1 MRRFGL
7 LVITFC
13 MSLCVASAQRISR
26 TYDNVSLSDAL
37 LQLQAEQSTYTINF
51 LYNELED
58 FRVTTTVSRRTLPE
72 AIQQLIGFYPIR
84 MMVKNNDHEIYVEC
98 THKTGRHLTGRI
110 IDEQGQPIAY
120 ANVVLL
126 SPADSTVLA
135 GGVSN
140 EGGVFVVPYEQPQVL
155 ARVSYV
161 GYKTVYRLF
170 TTEQAG
176 TIRMEP
182 DNYTIKGVVVKGERP
197 QYRMTMGGMTVDV
210 QNSLLKDVGTADD
223 VLSML
228 PRVQGGDGT
237 FTVFAKGTPEIYI
250 NNKKVQNARRE
261 LKQLKSSDIKSVDII
276 TSPGAKYNAEVS
288 AVIRIRTVR
297 PQDEGMS
304 VEAYSQVKY
313 NEKWTTYDDV
323 TAKYRTGGLEVFGN
337 MMVNNGNHSED
348 NMLTTDINAD
358 GHHIRVAQYAPNS
371 FWYTAL
377 GGQVGASYDFN
388 ADNSVGLSYALNGSP
403 YQGGTAHSPQTIW
416 RDGVLEGEVD
426 QLMDM
431 RMDDTPEHEANV
443 YYVGKAGRLGID
455 FNGSWLWKKTT
466 RDYTSYE
473 QSLQLGDRTVTTHNE
488 NRNTMLAGKLVLTY
502 PVWKGEV
509 SAGTEVTRSHSH
521 GLYTNVEQVLS
532 PSDDDIRERNIA
544 GFAEYRLRLGEWTI
558 GGGLRY
564 EAVNSDYYAFGEHQ
578 TEPSRT
584 YRDLFPN
591 LAVGWQKDKWGVQ
604 LSYDKRIRRPPYYTL
619 NSNVQ
624 YDNRYEYEG
633 GNPLLR
639 PTVKQNIDL
648 SATYSWL
655 NFTAGYT
662 HSRDMW
668 CHFGSLY
675 QDGAEAVFW
684 APRNFDRHTAYN
696 ATLTASP
703 KLGFYQPTLTLT
715 YWQQHFDAQAY
726 GTAMKLDKPQ
736 FTADFRN
743 WFIIS
748 KTAKAMFSL
757 RYATSH
763 DNDFTRYAS
772 DFNAAARLQK
782 TFLGGSLT
790 AVLFANDIFR
800 TSRDRWTG
808 YYSMNTMD
816 KDAYTFTQNIGLS
829 LSYNIN
835 ATRSKYR
842 GTGAGND
849 EKNRL

>member
-1 MRRFGL
+1 MRRLGL
-7 LVITFC
+7 FFFIFHLAFT
-13 MSLCVASAQRISR
+13 VASAQRVSHV
-26 TYDNVSLSDAL
+26 YDNVSLSDAL

-58 FRVTTTVSRRTLPE
+58 FRVTTTVSRRTVPD
-72 AIQQLIGFYPIR
+72 AIQQMIGFYPIR
-84 MMVKNNDHEIYVEC
+84 MTVKPDDHEIYVEC
-98 THKTGRHLTGRI
+98 THKTDRHLTGCV
-110 IDEQGQPIAY
+110 IDELGQPIAY
-120 ANVVLL
+120 ANIVLL
-126 SPADSTVLA
+126 NPADSTVLS

-155 ARVSYV
+155 ARISYV

-170 TTEQAG
+170 ASDQAD

-182 DNYTIKGVVVKGERP
+182 DSYTIKGIVVKGERP

-210 QNSLLKDVGTADD
+210 QNSLLNDVGTADD

-228 PRVQGGDGT
+228 PRVQGGDGA

-250 NNKKVQNARRE
+250 NNKKVQNARHE

-288 AVIRIRTVR
+288 AVIRIHTVR
-297 PQDEGMS
+297 PQGEGMS
-304 VEAYSQVKY
+304 VEAYSQVTY

-348 NMLTTDINAD
+348 NMLTTDINAGD
-358 GHHIRVAQYAPNS
+358 HHISVAQYAPNS

-388 ADNSVGLSYALNGSP
+388 ADNSVGLSYALSGSP

-416 RDGVLEGEVD
+416 RDGTLEGEVD

-502 PVWKGEV
+502 PVWKGEL

-532 PSDDDIRERNIA
+532 SSDDDIRERNIA
-544 GFAEYRLRLGEWTI
+544 CFAEYQVRLGNWSI
-558 GGGLRY
+558 SGGLRY

-578 TEPSRT
+578 AEPSRT

-591 LAVGWQKDKWGVQ
+591 LAVGWQKDKWGIQ

-639 PTVKQNIDL
+639 PTIKQNVDL
-648 SATYSWL
+648 NVTYSWL

-662 HSRDMW
+662 YSKDMW
-668 CHFGSLY
+668 SHFGSLY
-675 QDGAEAVFW
+675 KEDTEAVFW
-684 APRNFDRHTAYN
+684 NPRNFDRHEACH
-696 ATLTASP
+696 ASLTASP
-703 KLGFYQPTLTLT
+703 KFGIYQPTLTLS
-715 YWQQHFDAQAY
+715 YWQQRFDAQAY
-726 GTAMKLDKPQ
+726 GTDVKLDKPQ
-736 FTADFRN
+736 LKAVFRN
-743 WFIIS
+743 FFIV
-748 KTAKAMFSL
+748 KTVKAMLSL
-757 RYATSH
+757 HYATSH
-763 DNDFTRYAS
+763 DDDFTHHAS
-772 DFNAAARLQK
+772 DATVNARIQK

-790 AVLFANDIFR
+790 AALFANDIFR

-808 YYSMNTMD
+808 YYPMNTMD
-816 KDAYTFTQNIGLS
+816 KDAYTFTQSIGLS
-829 LSYNIN
+829 LSYTIN
-835 ATRSKYR
+835 STRSKYR

-849 EKNRL
+849 EKGRL

>member
-1 MRRFGL
+1 MRQLGL
-7 LVITFC
+7 FIVAFC
-13 MSLCVASAQRISR
+13 LPLCVASAQRISR
-26 TYDNVSLSDAL
+26 TYNDVSLSDAL
-37 LQLQAEQSTYTINF
+37 LQLQQEQAAYTINF

-58 FRVTTTVSRRTLPE
+58 FRVTTTISRRTVPE
-72 AIQQLIGFYPIR
+72 AIQQLIGFYPII
-84 MMVKNNDHEIYVEC
+84 MTVNTDDHEIYVEC
-98 THKTGRHLTGRI
+98 THKTDRHLTGCVV
-110 IDEQGQPIAY
+110 DELGQPIAY

-126 SPADSTVLA
+126 NPADSTVLS

-170 TTEQAG
+170 SSEQAD

-182 DNYTIKGVVVKGERP
+182 DSYTITGVVVKGERP
-197 QYRMTMGGMTVDV
+197 QYRMTIGGMTVDV
-210 QNSLLKDVGTADD
+210 QNSLLSDVGTADD

-228 PRVQGGDGT
+228 PRVQGSDGA

-276 TSPGAKYNAEVS
+276 TSPGAKYNAEVN
-288 AVIRIRTVR
+288 AVIRIKTVR
-297 PQDEGMS
+297 PQGEGVS
-304 VEAYSQVKY
+304 VETYSQVKY

-337 MMVNNGNHSED
+337 VMVNNGNHSED
-348 NMLTTDINAD
+348 NRLTTDINAG
-358 GHHIRVAQYAPNS
+358 GHHISVAQYAPNS

-443 YYVGKAGRLGID
+443 YYVGKAGKLGID
-455 FNGSWLWKKTT
+455 FNGSWLWKKST

-473 QSLQLGDRTVTTHNE
+473 QSLQLGDRTVTTHSE
-488 NRNTMLAGKLVLTY
+488 NRNTMLAGKLVMTY
-502 PVWKGEV
+502 PVWKGELSV
-509 SAGTEVTRSHSH
+509 GMEATRSLSH

-532 PSDDDIRERNIA
+532 PSDDKIHERNIA
-544 GFAEYRLRLGEWTI
+544 GFTEYQLRLGEWTLS
-558 GGGLRY
+558 GGVRY

-578 TEPSRT
+578 AEPSRT
-584 YRDLFPN
+584 YRDFFPN
-591 LAVGWQKDKWGVQ
+591 LSVGWQKNKWGFQ

-639 PTVKQNIDL
+639 PTIKQNVDL
-648 SATYSWL
+648 SATYSWF

-662 HSRDMW
+662 YSKDMW

-675 QDGAEAVFW
+675 QDGAEAIFW
-684 APRNFDRHTAYN
+684 APRNFDHHTSYN
-696 ATLTASP
+696 VSLTASP
-703 KLGFYQPTLTLT
+703 KFGFYQPTLTLS
-715 YWQQHFDAQAY
+715 YWQQHFDALAY
-726 GTAMKLDKPQ
+726 GTAVKLDKPQ
-736 FTADFRN
+736 FTTNFCN
-743 WFIIS
+743 WFVIG
-748 KTAKAMFSL
+748 KTTKAML
-757 RYATSH
+757 TLYYATSY
-763 DNDFTRYAS
+763 DDGFTHYAS
-772 DFNAAARLQK
+772 RFNADARLQK
-782 TFLGGSLT
+782 TFLDGNLT
-790 AVLFANDIFR
+790 TALFANDIFR
-800 TSRDRWTG
+800 TRRERWTG
-808 YYSMNTMD
+808 HYPVTTMD
-816 KDAYTFTQNIGLS
+816 KEAYTFTQTVGLS
-829 LSYNIN
+829 LSYTIT

-849 EKNRL
+849 EKSRL